1 MDSFILPFTA
11 CLLLWS
17 MPTLSLGYSAL
28 FDDHAWDS
36 SFGIAPV
43 FFISWKWEKL
53 PLTRDNAHE
62 QLLTRC
68 ASRWDDWV
76 STDRLRKFTD
86 ENRELATTL
95 RREAES
101 AFRQR
106 NAKPTSKRRGGSD
119 RSSAR
124 GSEERQL
131 SVPGRGTK
139 RGRDNEI
146 EKVCFPFSFLLT

>member
-1 MDSFILPFTA
+1 MALH
-11 CLLLWS
+11 
-17 MPTLSLGYSAL
+17 LSYPLGTIYSSL
-28 FDDHAWDS
+28 FPRARICHR
-36 SFGIAPV
+36 GG
-43 FFISWKWEKL
+43 
-53 PLTRDNAHE
+53 AHE
-62 QLLTRC
+62 LWLIGF

-76 STDRLRKFTD
+76 PQDRLRKFTD

-106 NAKPTSKRRGGSD
+106 NAKPTPSSKRRGGSD

-124 GSEERQL
+124 GSEERQM
-131 SVPGRGTK
+131 SVPARGTK

-146 EKVCFPFSFLLT
+146 EKVCIIF